1 MEEPW
6 PEEADAALAGIA
18 DQRVRELRLE
28 ANGLG
33 RWDTSLLVFLVQMVK
48 AARARKLDVDLA
60 LPEGL
65 ERLLH
70 MAFAVPAQEGAARKK
85 SDATFLSGLGDAA
98 LSLPPTVGDFL
109 SFCGEVTLSIWRLF
123 LGRSKMRSQ
132 DFVAAMY
139 ECGVQALPIISVTSM
154 LFGLILAFVGAV
166 QLTQFGAQIYVAGLV
181 GIGMLRVMGAVMV
194 GVIAAVLILSF
205 L

>member
-6 PEEADAALAGIA
+6 PEEADAALTGIA

-85 SDATFLSGLGDAA
+85 RRDVLSGLGDAA
-98 LSLPPTVGDFL
+98 LSLPPT
-109 SFCGEVTLSIWRLF
+109 S
-123 LGRSKMRSQ
+123 GRS
-132 DFVAAMY
+132 
-139 ECGVQALPIISVTSM
+139 
-154 LFGLILAFVGAV
+154 
-166 QLTQFGAQIYVAGLV
+166 
-181 GIGMLRVMGAVMV
+181 
-194 GVIAAVLILSF
+194 
-205 L
+205 